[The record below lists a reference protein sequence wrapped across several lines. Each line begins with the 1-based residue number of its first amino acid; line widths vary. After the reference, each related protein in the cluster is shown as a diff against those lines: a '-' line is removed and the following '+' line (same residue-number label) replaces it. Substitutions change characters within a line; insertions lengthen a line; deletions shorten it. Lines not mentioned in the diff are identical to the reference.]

1 MKKFAIIGRLGLIV
15 VIIGWTGCSDLS
27 VSNDSAQ
34 NIEGAFGLKLGE
46 VYEKEVDE
54 NYAAAFTPSNPV
66 KPFTFYALVVVPSTK
81 KICFITASA
90 KFDDYDETKRQEEVL
105 MRVIEKKYNAKFQ
118 KGLSNSSIP
127 EKYVQAIEKVKTRE
141 MAQRRLPPGESLEAE
156 AGTRGQPQPTL
167 SEMIARRKE
176 EWRQE
181 QRLKNQSGMPPLPAE
196 IVKKGGRVI
205 TMFNPSQRV
214 ITLSYGDE
222 NLMKST
228 IEEKKRKKE
237 EKEESEINVEGL

>member
-54 NYAAAFTPSNPV
+54 NYAAAFIPSNPV
-66 KPFTFYALVVVPSTK
+66 KPFTFYALVIVPSTK

-90 KFDDYDETKRQEEVL
+90 KFDDYYEAKRQKEVL
-105 MRVIEKKYNAKFQ
+105 KRVIEKKYNAKFQ
-118 KGLSNSSIP
+118 YGLFNSFIH

-141 MAQRRLPPGESLEAE
+141 MAQRGTAAEQAWRDATVAEGENDDFYSLLPEN
-156 AGTRGQPQPTL
+156 
-167 SEMIARRKE
+167 ARNRMGNMAIPH
-176 EWRQE
+176 
-181 QRLKNQSGMPPLPAE
+181 L
-196 IVKKGGRVI
+196 KKGGRAI
-205 TMFNPSQRV
+205 TMFSPSQMV

-222 NLMKST
+222 NLMKSA
-228 IEEKKRKKE
+228 IEEEKRKKE
-237 EKEESEINVEGL
+237 EREESEINVEGL